1 MASERGVFAEE
12 YRVWHTPAIGAY
24 LFWRFATIFVQKSR
38 GGQLPSC
45 IHFFLLA
52 GMLRDVRIV
61 TKYIFRRLSLLTV
74 VKAIKE
80 NGDADLIDG
89 IHDRVRN
96 SMEYT
101 SAAID
106 IAVASGMMEWNFE
119 SASLRPLKM
128 PTIRGS
134 GIYRDSSYFNK
145 LVTIAE
151 TLGKLFA
158 AIPSVSEIAALL
170 KVRL

>member
-1 MASERGVFAEE
+1 M
-12 YRVWHTPAIGAY
+12 
-24 LFWRFATIFVQKSR
+24 
-38 GGQLPSC
+38 
-45 IHFFLLA
+45 
-52 GMLRDVRIV
+52 
-61 TKYIFRRLSLLTV
+61 LTV